1 MLSSSR
7 KILITGA
14 TSGIGLA
21 LLQQLHATGHS
32 LIAVARDAAAL
43 SRLEAAHN
51 RVAGYPC
58 DLSSRL
64 QVESLAERV
73 QQDHPDLG
81 LVINNA
87 GVQYTPTFL
96 DEDFS
101 YDSIEYETKVNFLA
115 PVWLTS
121 LLLPLLISQK
131 QPSAVVNISSGLALT
146 PKTNSAIYCA
156 TKAAIHSFSQCL
168 GYQLDGIP
176 VRSIEAILPL
186 VDTPM
191 TEGRGR
197 GRISPEDA
205 ARQVISGMSKGESEI
220 YVGMAKWL
228 PLLLRLA
235 PSLVKGMFRRS

>member
-1 MLSSSR
+1 MLSTSR

-21 LLQQLHATGHS
+21 LLQQLHAAGHS
-32 LIAVARDAAAL
+32 LIAVARDAAVL
-43 SRLEAAHN
+43 SRLEAAHD

-58 DLSSRL
+58 DLSSRH

-73 QQDHPDLG
+73 QQHNSDLG
-81 LVINNA
+81 LIINNA

-121 LLLPLLISQK
+121 LLLPQLISQK
-131 QPSAVVNISSGLALT
+131 QTSAVVNISSGLALA

-168 GYQLDGIP
+168 EYQLDATP
-176 VRSIEAILPL
+176 VISIEAILPL

-191 TEGRGR
+191 TKGRGR
-197 GRISPEDA
+197 GKISPDDA
-205 ARQVISGMSKGESEI
+205 ARQIINGMSTGKREI
-220 YVGMAKWL
+220 YVGIAKWL
-228 PLLLRLA
+228 PLLLRLS
-235 PSLVKGMFRRS
+235 PSLVKNMFRRS

>member
-1 MLSSSR
+1 MLSDSR

-21 LLQQLHATGHS
+21 LLEQLHTMGHN
-32 LIAVARDAAAL
+32 LIAVARNSAAL
-43 SRLEAAHN
+43 SRLEVAHD
-51 RVAGYPC
+51 RVTVYPC
-58 DLSSRL
+58 DLSSRH

-73 QQDHPDLG
+73 LQDHSDLG
-81 LVINNA
+81 LIINNA

-101 YDSIEYETKVNFLA
+101 YDAIEYETRVNFLA

-121 LLLPLLISQK
+121 LLLPLLIRQQ
-131 QPSAVVNISSGLALT
+131 QPSAVVNISSGLAFA

-168 GYQLDGIP
+168 GYQLEDIS
-176 VRSIEAILPL
+176 VQSIEAIMPL

-191 TEGRGR
+191 TQGRGR
-197 GRISPEDA
+197 GKISPEDA
-205 ARQVISGMSKGESEI
+205 ARQVINGLAKGKSEI
-220 YVGMAKWL
+220 YVGKAKWL

-235 PSLVKGMFRRS
+235 PALAKDMLRRS